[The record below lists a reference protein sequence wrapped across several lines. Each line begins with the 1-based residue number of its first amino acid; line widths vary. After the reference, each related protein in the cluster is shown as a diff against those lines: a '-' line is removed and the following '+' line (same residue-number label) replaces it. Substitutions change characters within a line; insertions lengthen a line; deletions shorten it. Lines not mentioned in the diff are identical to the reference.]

1 MGVLFCFCLVP
12 GSLSNNDGEGFKN
25 VTKNVNLR
33 RLKLDHAYSISFN
46 SSSTKHDIRQFHLV
60 VSVMHVNA

>member
-33 RLKLDHAYSISFN
+33 RLKLDHGYLSRLIRPRQNMILGSF
-46 SSSTKHDIRQFHLV
+46 TL
-60 VSVMHVNA
+60 